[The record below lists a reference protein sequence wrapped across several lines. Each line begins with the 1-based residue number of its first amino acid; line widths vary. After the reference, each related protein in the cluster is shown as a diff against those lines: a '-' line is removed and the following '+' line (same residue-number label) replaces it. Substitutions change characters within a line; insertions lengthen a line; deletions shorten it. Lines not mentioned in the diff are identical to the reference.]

1 MAILKR
7 LDYIIKKTSSGEIQT
22 QINKIVAN
30 LNQKQEVSTNKSGS
44 GYKISYYAS
53 VFDPRDNKEY
63 LAYSDNIKNTLD
75 LGVSSTDLSV
85 AIDKEALKTEII
97 KQISSSINGAVI
109 DDNQKSTST
118 VYSSNKTE
126 EIKTFIQSDI
136 NILKAKT
143 NTLIEEIDKKVD
155 KTELNNYVLK
165 TDIPKKDELVTKD
178 ELISDGVTLEFLLSL

>member
-7 LDYIIKKTSSGEIQT
+7 LDYIIKKTSSGEIGA

-30 LNQKQEVSTNKSGS
+30 LNEKQEVSTNKSGS

-75 LGVSSTDLSV
+75 LGANSTDLSV

-109 DDNQKSTST
+109 DDTKKSANT
-118 VYSSNKTE
+118 VYSSNKTDE
-126 EIKTFIQSDI
+126 EIS
-136 NILKAKT
+136 
-143 NTLIEEIDKKVD
+143 KKVD

>member
-30 LNQKQEVSTNKSGS
+30 LNQKQEVSTNKTGS

-53 VFDPRDNKEY
+53 VFDPRENKEY

-75 LGVSSTDLSV
+75 LGANSTDLSV
-85 AIDKEALKTEII
+85 AIDKEALKAEII
-97 KQISSSINGAVI
+97 RQISSSINGAVI
-109 DDNQKSTST
+109 DDTQKSTST
-118 VYSSNKTE
+118 VYSSSKTDE
-126 EIKTFIQSDI
+126 EIS
-136 NILKAKT
+136 
-143 NTLIEEIDKKVD
+143 KKVD

-165 TDIPKKDELVTKD
+165 TDIQKKDELVTKD

>member
-22 QINKIVAN
+22 QINKIVTN

-75 LGVSSTDLSV
+75 LGANSTDLSV
-85 AIDKEALKTEII
+85 AIDKEALKAEII
-97 KQISSSINGAVI
+97 RQISSSINGAVI
-109 DDNQKSTST
+109 DDTRPSKST
-118 VYSSNKTE
+118 VYSSSKINEIYALKT
-126 EIKTFIQSDI
+126 DI
-136 NILKAKT
+136 PSL
-143 NTLIEEIDKKVD
+143 D
-155 KTELNNYVLK
+155 NYALK

-178 ELISDGVTLEFLLSL
+178 ELISDGVTLEFLLGL

>member
-30 LNQKQEVSTNKSGS
+30 LNQKQEVETNKSGS

-97 KQISSSINGAVI
+97 RQISSSINGAVI
-109 DDNQKSTST
+109 DDTQPSANT
-118 VYSSNKTE
+118 VYSSSKTDE
-126 EIKTFIQSDI
+126 EIS
-136 NILKAKT
+136 
-143 NTLIEEIDKKVD
+143 KKVD

>member
-30 LNQKQEVSTNKSGS
+30 LNQKQEVETNKSGS

-53 VFDPRDNKEY
+53 VFDPRDNREY

-85 AIDKEALKTEII
+85 AIDKEALKAEII
-97 KQISSSINGAVI
+97 RQISSSINGAVI
-109 DDNQKSTST
+109 DDTQKSANT
-118 VYSSNKTE
+118 VYSSNKTDE
-126 EIKTFIQSDI
+126 EIS
-136 NILKAKT
+136 
-143 NTLIEEIDKKVD
+143 KKVD
-155 KTELNNYVLK
+155 KTELNNYALK

>member
-30 LNQKQEVSTNKSGS
+30 LNQKQEVETNKSGS

-75 LGVSSTDLSV
+75 LGANSTDLSV
-85 AIDKEALKTEII
+85 AIDKEALKAEII
-97 KQISSSINGAVI
+97 RQISSSINGAVI
-109 DDNQKSTST
+109 DDTQPSANT
-118 VYSSNKTE
+118 VYSS
-126 EIKTFIQSDI
+126 S
-136 NILKAKT
+136 KT
-143 NTLIEEIDKKVD
+143 NEIYAL
-155 KTELNNYVLK
+155 KTDIPSLDSYALK

-178 ELISDGVTLEFLLSL
+178 ELISDGVTLEFLLGL

>member
-30 LNQKQEVSTNKSGS
+30 LNQKQEVSTNKTGS

-53 VFDPRDNKEY
+53 VFDPRENKEY

-75 LGVSSTDLSV
+75 LGANSTDLSV
-85 AIDKEALKTEII
+85 AIDKEALKAEII
-97 KQISSSINGAVI
+97 RQISSSINGAVI
-109 DDNQKSTST
+109 DDTQKSTST
-118 VYSSNKTE
+118 VYSSSKTDE
-126 EIKTFIQSDI
+126 EIS
-136 NILKAKT
+136 
-143 NTLIEEIDKKVD
+143 KKVD

>member
-30 LNQKQEVSTNKSGS
+30 LNQKQEVSTNKTGS

-53 VFDPRDNKEY
+53 VFDPRENKEY

-75 LGVSSTDLSV
+75 LGANSTDLSV
-85 AIDKEALKTEII
+85 AIDKEALKAEII
-97 KQISSSINGAVI
+97 RQISSSINGAVI
-109 DDNQKSTST
+109 DDAQPSANT
-118 VYSSNKTE
+118 VYSS
-126 EIKTFIQSDI
+126 S
-136 NILKAKT
+136 KT
-143 NTLIEEIDKKVD
+143 NEIYAL
-155 KTELNNYVLK
+155 KTDIPSLENYALK

>member
-1 MAILKR
+1 M
-7 LDYIIKKTSSGEIQT
+7 
-22 QINKIVAN
+22 
-30 LNQKQEVSTNKSGS
+30 
-44 GYKISYYAS
+44 
-53 VFDPRDNKEY
+53 
-63 LAYSDNIKNTLD
+63 
-75 LGVSSTDLSV
+75 

>member
-30 LNQKQEVSTNKSGS
+30 LNQKQEVETNKSGS

-53 VFDPRDNKEY
+53 VFDPRDNREY

-75 LGVSSTDLSV
+75 LGANSTDLSV

-109 DDNQKSTST
+109 DDTQKSTST
-118 VYSSNKTE
+118 VYSSSKTDE
-126 EIKTFIQSDI
+126 EIS
-136 NILKAKT
+136 
-143 NTLIEEIDKKVD
+143 KKVD

-178 ELISDGVTLEFLLSL
+178 ELLSDGVTLEFLLSL

>member
-30 LNQKQEVSTNKSGS
+30 LNQKQEVEANKSGS

-75 LGVSSTDLSV
+75 LGVNSTDLSV
-85 AIDKEALKTEII
+85 AIDKEALKAEII
-97 KQISSSINGAVI
+97 RQISSSINGAVI
-109 DDNQKSTST
+109 DDTQKSTST
-118 VYSSNKTE
+118 VYSSSKTDE
-126 EIKTFIQSDI
+126 EIS
-136 NILKAKT
+136 
-143 NTLIEEIDKKVD
+143 KKVD

>member
-22 QINKIVAN
+22 QINKIVTN

-85 AIDKEALKTEII
+85 AIDKEALKAEII
-97 KQISSSINGAVI
+97 RQISSSINGAVI
-109 DDNQKSTST
+109 DDARPSEST
-118 VYSSNKTE
+118 VYSS
-126 EIKTFIQSDI
+126 S
-136 NILKAKT
+136 KT
-143 NTLIEEIDKKVD
+143 NEIYAL
-155 KTELNNYVLK
+155 KTDIPNLENYALK
-165 TDIPKKDELVTKD
+165 TDIPKKEELVTKD

>member
-30 LNQKQEVSTNKSGS
+30 LNQKQEVEANKSGS

-53 VFDPRDNKEY
+53 VFDPRDNREY

-75 LGVSSTDLSV
+75 LGANSTDLSV

-97 KQISSSINGAVI
+97 KQISNSINGAVI
-109 DDNQKSTST
+109 DDSQKSTST
-118 VYSSNKTE
+118 VYSSSKTE
-126 EIKTFIQSDI
+126 E
-136 NILKAKT
+136 
-143 NTLIEEIDKKVD
+143 EISKKVD
-155 KTELNNYVLK
+155 KTELNNYALK

>member
-30 LNQKQEVSTNKSGS
+30 LNQKQEVEANKSGS

-75 LGVSSTDLSV
+75 LGVNSTDLSV
-85 AIDKEALKTEII
+85 AIDKEALKAEII
-97 KQISSSINGAVI
+97 RQISSSINGAVI
-109 DDNQKSTST
+109 DDTRASANT
-118 VYSSNKTE
+118 VYSS
-126 EIKTFIQSDI
+126 S
-136 NILKAKT
+136 KT
-143 NTLIEEIDKKVD
+143 NEIYALKMDIPSLD
-155 KTELNNYVLK
+155 NYALK

-178 ELISDGVTLEFLLSL
+178 ELTSDGVTLEFLLSL

>member
-30 LNQKQEVSTNKSGS
+30 LNQKQEVSTNKAGS

-53 VFDPRDNKEY
+53 VFDPRENKEY

-75 LGVSSTDLSV
+75 LGANSTDLSV
-85 AIDKEALKTEII
+85 AIDKEALKAEII
-97 KQISSSINGAVI
+97 RQISSSINGAVI
-109 DDNQKSTST
+109 DDTQKSTST
-118 VYSSNKTE
+118 VYSSSKTDE
-126 EIKTFIQSDI
+126 EIS
-136 NILKAKT
+136 
-143 NTLIEEIDKKVD
+143 KKVD

>member
-7 LDYIIKKTSSGEIQT
+7 LDYIIKKTSSGEIGA

-30 LNQKQEVSTNKSGS
+30 LNQKQEVETNKSGS
-44 GYKISYYAS
+44 SYKISYYAS
-53 VFDPRDNKEY
+53 VFDPRDNREY

-109 DDNQKSTST
+109 DDTQASANT

-126 EIKTFIQSDI
+126 EIKTSIQSDV

-143 NTLIEEIDKKVD
+143 NALTEGYDKKAD
-155 KTELNNYVLK
+155 KSELSEYVLK
-165 TDIPKKDELVTKD
+165 TDIPKKEELVTKD
-178 ELISDGVTLEFLLSL
+178 ELISDGVTLEFLLGL

>member
-30 LNQKQEVSTNKSGS
+30 LNQKQEVSTNKTGS

-53 VFDPRDNKEY
+53 VFDPRENKEY

-75 LGVSSTDLSV
+75 LGANSTDLSV
-85 AIDKEALKTEII
+85 AIDKEALKAEII
-97 KQISSSINGAVI
+97 RQISSSINGAVI
-109 DDNQKSTST
+109 DDAQKSTST
-118 VYSSNKTE
+118 VYSSSKTDE
-126 EIKTFIQSDI
+126 EIS
-136 NILKAKT
+136 
-143 NTLIEEIDKKVD
+143 KKVD

>member
-22 QINKIVAN
+22 QINKIVTN
-30 LNQKQEVSTNKSGS
+30 LNQKQEVETNKSGS

-85 AIDKEALKTEII
+85 AIDKEVLKTEII
-97 KQISSSINGAVI
+97 KQISGSINGAVI
-109 DDNQKSTST
+109 DDTQKSANT
-118 VYSSNKTE
+118 VYSSNKTDE
-126 EIKTFIQSDI
+126 EISK
-136 NILKAKT
+136 KA
-143 NTLIEEIDKKVD
+143 D

-165 TDIPKKDELVTKD
+165 TDIPKKEELVTKD
-178 ELISDGVTLEFLLSL
+178 ELISDGVTLEFLLGL

>member
-30 LNQKQEVSTNKSGS
+30 LNQKQEVETNKSGS

-53 VFDPRDNKEY
+53 VFDPRDNREY

-109 DDNQKSTST
+109 DDTQPSERT
-118 VYSSNKTE
+118 VYSSEKTTDT
-126 EIKTFIQSDI
+126 ILGIVNDRVDTLNASI
-136 NILKAKT
+136 NAL
-143 NTLIEEIDKKVD
+143 NTEIDKKAD
-155 KTELNNYVLK
+155 KTELNKYAL
-165 TDIPKKDELVTKD
+165 KD

>member
-30 LNQKQEVSTNKSGS
+30 LNQKQEVETNKSGS

-53 VFDPRDNKEY
+53 VFDPRDNREY

-97 KQISSSINGAVI
+97 KQISSSISGAVI
-109 DDNQKSTST
+109 DDTQKSTST
-118 VYSSNKTE
+118 VYSSSKTDE
-126 EIKTFIQSDI
+126 EIS
-136 NILKAKT
+136 
-143 NTLIEEIDKKVD
+143 KKVD

-178 ELISDGVTLEFLLSL
+178 ELLSDGVTLEFLLSL

>member
-22 QINKIVAN
+22 QINKIVTN

-53 VFDPRDNKEY
+53 VFDPRENKEY

-75 LGVSSTDLSV
+75 LGANSTDLSV
-85 AIDKEALKTEII
+85 AIDKEALKAEII
-97 KQISSSINGAVI
+97 RQISSSINGAVI
-109 DDNQKSTST
+109 DDTQPSKST
-118 VYSSNKTE
+118 VYSSSKTDE
-126 EIKTFIQSDI
+126 EIS
-136 NILKAKT
+136 
-143 NTLIEEIDKKVD
+143 KKVD

>member
-7 LDYIIKKTSSGEIQT
+7 LDYIIKKTSSGEIGA

-30 LNQKQEVSTNKSGS
+30 LNQKQEVETNKSGS

-85 AIDKEALKTEII
+85 AIDKEALKAEII
-97 KQISSSINGAVI
+97 RQISSSINGAVI

>member
-30 LNQKQEVSTNKSGS
+30 LNQKQEVETNKSGS

-75 LGVSSTDLSV
+75 LGASSTDLSV

-109 DDNQKSTST
+109 DDTQKSTTT
-118 VYSSNKTE
+118 VYSSEKTE
-126 EIKTFIQSDI
+126 SKT
-136 NILKAKT
+136 KE
-143 NTLIEEIDKKVD
+143 LIEDRISSLSEVVNTTFEGLGRKAD

-165 TDIPKKDELVTKD
+165 D
-178 ELISDGVTLEFLLSL
+178 ELINDGVTLEFLLSL

>member
-30 LNQKQEVSTNKSGS
+30 LNQKQEVEANKTGS

-53 VFDPRDNKEY
+53 VFDPRENKEY

-75 LGVSSTDLSV
+75 LGANSTDLSV
-85 AIDKEALKTEII
+85 AIDKEALKAEII
-97 KQISSSINGAVI
+97 RQISSSINGAVI
-109 DDNQKSTST
+109 DDTQKSTST
-118 VYSSNKTE
+118 VYSSSKTDE
-126 EIKTFIQSDI
+126 EIS
-136 NILKAKT
+136 
-143 NTLIEEIDKKVD
+143 KKVD

>member
-75 LGVSSTDLSV
+75 LGASSTDLSV

-109 DDNQKSTST
+109 DDTQKSTTT
-118 VYSSNKTE
+118 VYSSNKTNE
-126 EIKTFIQSDI
+126 VIEARAKALDAGI
-136 NILKAKT
+136 NALVA
-143 NTLIEEIDKKVD
+143 EIDKKVD

-165 TDIPKKDELVTKD
+165 TDIPKKDEIVTKD